1 MKNGMTV
8 VQYVNLIVVLI
19 CICVRIFASVL
30 VCALMVLSV
39 TMMAPVFLLMN
50 VMQDFP
56 GAFKDLK
63 KKDLEFPVTK
73 KGSKKSPKE
82 GMKKGPVKGPKEG
95 PKKGPVHL
103 E

>member
-8 VQYVNLIVVLI
+8 VQYANLFVVLLYI
-19 CICVRIFASVL
+19 WICVRIFASVL
-30 VCALMVLSV
+30 VCALMVISV
-39 TMMAPVFLLMN
+39 TTTAPVFLLMN

-56 GAFKDLK
+56 GAFMDLKKKK

-73 KGSKKSPKE
+73 KGSKK
-82 GMKKGPVKGPKEG
+82 GPVKGPK
-95 PKKGPVHL
+95 KGLVHL